1 MLVRFSLAASWF
13 FHGFTMNEPSSL
25 RAFQTAETMVI
36 PGPAA

>member
-1 MLVRFSLAASWF
+1 MLAHFSLAAGRF
-13 FHGFTMNEPSSL
+13 FHGFTMNESSSL